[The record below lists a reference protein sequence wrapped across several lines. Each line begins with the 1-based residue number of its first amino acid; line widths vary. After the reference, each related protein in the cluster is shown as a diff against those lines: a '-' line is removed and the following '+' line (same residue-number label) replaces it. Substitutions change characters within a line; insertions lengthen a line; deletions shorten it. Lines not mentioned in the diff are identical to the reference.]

1 MKAAEI
7 LKYELEAID
16 EELAKM
22 ESGPVSDW
30 PTSEI
35 RMLEKRRDRVKER
48 LEKEGDAIEQ

>member
-22 ESGPVSDW
+22 KSGPVSDW
-30 PTSEI
+30 ATSEI

-48 LEKEGDAIEQ
+48 LDKEGDANG